1 MKTEKKRSPSSTNS
15 APPISPGSVT
25 RENWVALAS
34 ASIRAQGGQ
43 GFVIRN
49 DTPELAGPATPAE
62 WHAWMLYFEDHGIA
76 TKYLRFH
83 GVGTVPTRWPEE
95 FDLTREPSDK
105 TWRFPPRAF
114 DPAMRRRVLGLGLA
128 LGEL

>member
-1 MKTEKKRSPSSTNS
+1 MRKMQTRSDSSGARSTPTGAEINNQ
-15 APPISPGSVT
+15 
-25 RENWVALAS
+25 NWVALAS

-49 DTPELAGPATPAE
+49 EAPKLAGPATPAE

>member
-1 MKTEKKRSPSSTNS
+1 M
-15 APPISPGSVT
+15 T

-49 DTPELAGPATPAE
+49 DTPELAGAATPAE